1 MIEPTFDSRPSPVV
15 MSTIGHTLA
24 AVMRMIAWPDV
35 SAEAREQS
43 APLPRQVAR
52 LFADGQPPTVPA
64 ATFRITGQRVGG
76 DEYVTNLTIEHLD
89 AVESTDLQST
99 NPASKV
105 AFAMPIKAPGL
116 RVHTDGAEA
125 GSAAPSYEGK
135 GPCFLARNMFG
146 HIMDWLGK
154 GMGPV
159 DSVQI
164 QVQFNI
170 GTAAINLSADSRK
183 GGWQKVQVQPETPT
197 A

>member
-1 MIEPTFDSRPSPVV
+1 

-52 LFADGQPPTVPA
+52 LFADGQSPTMPEA
-64 ATFRITGQRVGG
+64 RLRITGQQHGG
-76 DEYVTNLTIEHLD
+76 GEYVTNLTIAHVD
-89 AVESTDLQST
+89 AVQSTDLQST

-105 AFAMPIKAPGL
+105 EFPMPITAPGM
-116 RVHTDGAEA
+116 RVHTDEAQA

-146 HIMDWLGK
+146 HIMDWMGK

-164 QVQFNI
+164 EVQFNV
-170 GTAAINLSADSRK
+170 GAAAISLNADSRL
-183 GGWQKVQVQPETPT
+183 GGWQKVQVEPTKPT